1 MGILNDSVK
10 KVQALKEKK
19 KQLVID
25 RLVSLGVLQNQ
36 YGEPLGSLDYDELK
50 YLLVLAE
57 MKQVDIHHPEHKW
70 FR

>member
-10 KVQALKEKK
+10 KVQALKEQKK
-19 KQLVID
+19 KLVIK
-25 RLVSLGVLQNQ
+25 RLAELGVIKNQ
-36 YGEPLGSLDYDELK
+36 FGESVNTLDYDELK

-57 MKQVDIHHPEHKW
+57 MKKVDIDHPDHKL